1 MIQYLCWSDS
11 VWNLFWN
18 EFFYTLVFSIAGGS
32 WQTLKQLFVRKNIR
46 ARRKWPWAGKCLCMK
61 KFSSLLLYYIF
72 RLIRSHL
79 TCYLFLLRMIWL
91 KLIITWELIIIFRFS
106 IARLRSSKKAARS
119 GWAAKLTSGCIETPA
134 STSHSSCFLRLDSRY
149 YLYIHNTL

>member
-46 ARRKWPWAGKCLCMK
+46 ARRKWPWAGKCLCLK

-72 RLIRSHL
+72 RLIRFHL
-79 TCYLFLLRMIWL
+79 TCYLLLLRMIWL
-91 KLIITWELIIIFRFS
+91 KPLMTWASFS
-106 IARLRSSKKAARS
+106 GFQSRGCVPARKQLDQVERRSWRADVSKHLLLPRIRHVS
-119 GWAAKLTSGCIETPA
+119 
-134 STSHSSCFLRLDSRY
+134 
-149 YLYIHNTL
+149 